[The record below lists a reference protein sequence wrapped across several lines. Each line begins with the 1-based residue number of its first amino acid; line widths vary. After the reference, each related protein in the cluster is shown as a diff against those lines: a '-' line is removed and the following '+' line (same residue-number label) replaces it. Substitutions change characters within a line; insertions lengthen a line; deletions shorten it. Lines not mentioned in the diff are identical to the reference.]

1 MRRLGLTVALASSA
15 LLALAGAG
23 VAYTTYAK
31 WANATATF
39 YVNPANADVS
49 TSAAAAAVQYAMNVW
64 NTQSGTS
71 FRYQYGGTVSDTATS
86 YDNRNVL
93 IFRSGTNGSSIGTT
107 YSWWDSNKNLLDSDV
122 IMWSGN
128 FNFFTGSTGCGLL
141 PNAAYIEDVTA
152 HELGHALGL
161 NHSSSSDATMYP
173 SYGYC
178 SQAFRTLASDD
189 IAGAKALY
197 PTAAPTNTPPVVT
210 ITSPANGATFV
221 QGSTIS
227 LAGTATDTQDGNI
240 SSRIQ
245 WTDNGV
251 AVGSGNLLS
260 KVLSLVGIHTI
271 RATVTDNNGATSSSQ
286 VSITIT
292 LLSGGGGGGGGGTTG
307 TLTLSKA
314 VASDGTQKVYL
325 RWSGLSGS
333 SVDIYRNNV
342 KIGATPN
349 DGYKGDVLPTKTPG
363 TYYYF
368 LCSTGTTTCTPTA
381 SISF

>member
-1 MRRLGLTVALASSA
+1 MRRLGQAVALASVA

-49 TSAAAAAVQYAMNVW
+49 TTAAAAAVQYGMNVW

-71 FRYQYGGTVSDTATS
+71 FRYQYGGVVSDTATA

-93 IFRSGTNGSSIGTT
+93 IFRSASNGSAIGTT
-107 YSWWDSNKNLLDSDV
+107 YSWWDSNKNLLDSDI

-128 FNFFTGSTGCGLL
+128 FNFFTGSSGCGIL
-141 PNAAYIEDVTA
+141 PNAAYIEDVTT
-152 HELGHALGL
+152 HEFGHALGL

-173 SYGYC
+173 SYSYC

-189 IAGAKALY
+189 INGAKALY
-197 PTAAPTNTPPVVT
+197 PAVQTNTPPVVT

-251 AVGSGNLLS
+251 PVGSGNLLS
-260 KVLSLVGIHTI
+260 SILSLVGIHTI
-271 RATVTDNNGATSSSQ
+271 RATVTDNNGATASSQ

-292 LLSGGGGGGGGGTTG
+292 LLGGGGGGGGTTG

-314 VASDGTQKVYL
+314 VAGDGTQKVYL
-325 RWSGLSGS
+325 RWSGLPGTSA
-333 SVDIYRNNV
+333 DIWRNNV
-342 KIGATPN
+342 KIQATPN

-368 LCSTGTTTCTPTA
+368 LCTTGTTTCTNTA